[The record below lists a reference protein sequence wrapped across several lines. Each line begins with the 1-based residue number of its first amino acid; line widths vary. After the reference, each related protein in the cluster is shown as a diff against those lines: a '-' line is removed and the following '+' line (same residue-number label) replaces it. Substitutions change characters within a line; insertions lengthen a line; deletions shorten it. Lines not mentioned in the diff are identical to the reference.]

1 MASNYT
7 EHYRLCQWDAADQVL
22 REEFNQD
29 NTKVDAALS
38 NLDEKKAEQSAMQ
51 QLGQRLEQL
60 EGMPQ
65 LVIGSY
71 TGNNKESR
79 LISLGFTP
87 KAVLV
92 FVSRGYS
99 ADPYTDYYYGGL
111 ALPEKPVTV
120 QGKYSQKTVL
130 SIEEQGFRVYY
141 DRSDTIFSNIS
152 ETEFYYLAWK

>member
-7 EHYRLCQWDAADQVL
+7 ENYGLCQWEATDQVL

-38 NLDEKKAEQSAMQ
+38 NLEEKKAEQSAMQ

-65 LVIGSY
+65 LLIGSY

-79 LISLGFTP
+79 LIS
-87 KAVLV
+87 
-92 FVSRGYS
+92 
-99 ADPYTDYYYGGL
+99 
-111 ALPEKPVTV
+111 
-120 QGKYSQKTVL
+120 
-130 SIEEQGFRVYY
+130 
-141 DRSDTIFSNIS
+141 
-152 ETEFYYLAWK
+152 

>member
-7 EHYRLCQWDAADQVL
+7 ENYGLCQWEATDQVL

-38 NLDEKKAEQSAMQ
+38 NLEEKKAEQSAMQ
-51 QLGQRLEQL
+51 QLGQRLEHL

-71 TGNNKESR
+71 TGDNAESR

-92 FVSRGYS
+92 FVSMGYP
-99 ADPYTDYYYGGL
+99 ADPYSDYYYGGF
-111 ALPEKPVTV
+111 AMPGKPVTIR
-120 QGKYSQKTVL
+120 GEYGPKTVL
-130 SIEEQGFRVYY
+130 SVEAQGFRVYY
-141 DRSDTIFSNIS
+141 DYSDGVLSNQN
-152 ETEFYYLAWK
+152 EKEFYYLAWK